1 MRGKDR
7 EDAAGGKEFRPGRSP
22 GVVLLCAAAAGGHW
36 EAEAEVLQ
44 VLRHGGEVHGCQV
57 LRELLLGTTVRE
69 VEEFGEEVIA
79 AAAGGEGAVGDRF
92 GCYGGIGGV

>member
-1 MRGKDR
+1 
-7 EDAAGGKEFRPGRSP
+7 
-22 GVVLLCAAAAGGHW
+22 
-36 EAEAEVLQ
+36 
-44 VLRHGGEVHGCQV
+44 
-57 LRELLLGTTVRE
+57 LGTTVRE